1 MMQTTISSPIYLNIE
16 LSKEYEAMYQQLKDC
31 ISKIV
36 SNKVELW
43 TYVSKG
49 YIMFEDLQKYLDKEQ
64 NLVN

>member
-1 MMQTTISSPIYLNIE
+1 
-16 LSKEYEAMYQQLKDC
+16 MYQQLKDC